1 MSFSE
6 RLRTHGFCVM
16 AIEEEEAGPWVDD
29 WETTLHA
36 AFAQDDSVKQGK
48 GVYRVE
54 KGLAVGFRK
63 DESREFFETRLS
75 QAGWKACE
83 PCYELADAPDAPV
96 PRSSYKDTVCRM
108 SNMLGDI
115 GEWAIGSVSRH
126 LQLDPTFLVDLTDA
140 GRATR
145 GEARDSSS
153 SLMRV
158 CYYPSGIHVA
168 QTNPH
173 ATNVAFGS
181 HTDTSFLTVSP
192 CASVSGLEVQDLQ
205 TGDWVRPEEQPPQA
219 PGATHVHFGS
229 GDRSGSRRV
238 VIFAGEML
246 EAVSKHRYRA
256 CVHRVLSP
264 EIGVRVSC
272 PFLIRCNG
280 DAVFRPSFSGYTHP
294 GGAQALARLPD
305 LEDMKMGLVQKILDL
320 KRGRCVRHH
329 QDAEE
334 DWVLRA
340 YSEEEQVVAGSGDED
355 DGDCG
360 DDSDADADADAD
372 ADVDAEAEAVGEGL
386 REEVD

>member
-6 RLRTHGFCVM
+6 RLRTHGFCVVE
-16 AIEEEEAGPWVDD
+16 IDDEEGQWVDD
-29 WETTLHA
+29 WETIFHA
-36 AFAQDDSVKQGK
+36 AFAQKDSVKQK
-48 GVYRVE
+48 QGVYRVE

-63 DESREFFETRLS
+63 DDSREFFETRLF
-75 QAGWKACE
+75 QAGWEACE
-83 PCYELADAPDAPV
+83 PCYELADVADAPV
-96 PRSSYKDTVCRM
+96 PRSSYKETVCRM

-140 GRATR
+140 ARATR
-145 GEARDSSS
+145 GEARDFSS

-205 TGDWVRPEEQPPQA
+205 TGEWMRPEEQPL
-219 PGATHVHFGS
+219 GAGYEHVGS
-229 GDRSGSRRV
+229 GSRSRRV

-246 EAVSKHRYRA
+246 EAVTKHRYRA

-264 EIGVRVSC
+264 EIGKRVSC

-280 DAVFRPSFSGYTHP
+280 DAVFRPSFSGYVHP
-294 GGAQALARLPD
+294 GGTRALAHLPD
-305 LEDMKMGLVQKILDL
+305 LEDMKMGLIQKILDL
-320 KRGRCVRHH
+320 KRGRCVRQH
-329 QDAEE
+329 QGSDQE
-334 DWVLRA
+334 WVLRA
-340 YSEEEQVVAGSGDED
+340 YSEEEQVVVGSDDED
-355 DGDCG
+355 EGDGG
-360 DDSDADADADAD
+360 ESDADADA
-372 ADVDAEAEAVGEGL
+372 EAEAGAVAGGERL
-386 REEVD
+386 QEEVD